1 MPSRSPTSAV
11 DAPSRSAALLALAAR
26 TGVFAHPVPGP
37 GEDEDEDETPIGDPD
52 EDDWEGEDWDEDD
65 DDPIQVRSVRQ
76 IAPAKRL

>member
-11 DAPSRSAALLALAAR
+11 DTPSRSAALLALAAR
-26 TGVFAHPVPGP
+26 TGVFVQPVPGP

-65 DDPIQVRSVRQ
+65 DDPIQVRPVRQ

>member
-1 MPSRSPTSAV
+1 MPSPSPTSAV
-11 DAPSRSAALLALAAR
+11 DAPNRNAALLTLAAR
-26 TGVFAHPVPGP
+26 TGVLAHTIPGP

-65 DDPIQVRSVRQ
+65 DDPIQVRPVRQ

>member
-11 DAPSRSAALLALAAR
+11 DTPSRSAALLALAAR
-26 TGVFAHPVPGP
+26 TGVFVQPVPGP

-65 DDPIQVRSVRQ
+65 DDPIQVRPVRQ
-76 IAPAKRL
+76 IEPAKRL

>member
-1 MPSRSPTSAV
+1 MPSPFPTSAV
-11 DAPSRSAALLALAAR
+11 DAPNRNAALLALAAR
-26 TGVFAHPVPGP
+26 TGVFVHPGP

-65 DDPIQVRSVRQ
+65 DDPIQVRPVRQ